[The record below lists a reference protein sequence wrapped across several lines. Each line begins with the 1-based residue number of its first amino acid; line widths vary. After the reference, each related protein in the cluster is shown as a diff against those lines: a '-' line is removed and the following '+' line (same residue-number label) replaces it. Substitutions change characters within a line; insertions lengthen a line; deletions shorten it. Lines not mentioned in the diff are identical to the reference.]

1 MSRDIKI
8 TFEKLSILATLN
20 NSSTSDKLWKKL
32 PIESSVSTWGEE
44 IYFSIPINDVEENA
58 KSVVDLGDLAFWP
71 PGSAFCLFFGQ
82 TPVSSEGAIK
92 PASPV
97 NVIGKVLGDI
107 EPLKSVISGEK
118 VKIEKT

>member
-97 NVIGKVLGDI
+97 NVIGKVLGDLA
-107 EPLKSVISGEK
+107 PLKSVISGEK
-118 VKIEKT
+118 VKIEKA

>member
-82 TPVSSEGAIK
+82 TPVSSEGVIK

-118 VKIEKT
+118 VKIEKA